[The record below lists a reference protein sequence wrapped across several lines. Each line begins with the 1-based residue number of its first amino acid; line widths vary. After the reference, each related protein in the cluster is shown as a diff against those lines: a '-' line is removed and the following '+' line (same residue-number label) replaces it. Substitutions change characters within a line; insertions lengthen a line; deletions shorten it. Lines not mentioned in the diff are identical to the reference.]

1 MNVKECVIKIIP
13 SKCIQNSV
21 TSHQLHCSHQYFSHA
36 IVMVSDLLPDSHP
49 LLFFCALFSP
59 GTWGSLQKCK
69 LDHNFK
75 TLPWLSMVKAKAL
88 CGLDSTTFLT
98 YTIFPFSPSTLATLS
113 CSLNLI
119 KISALVILSTQIS
132 RDSLPH
138 FLEEFSQ
145 SSSYWR
151 GLSWCTCPWSLCL
164 LFYFV
169 LRSTYYHLAC

>member
-49 LLFFCALFSP
+49 SC
-59 GTWGSLQKCK
+59 
-69 LDHNFK
+69 
-75 TLPWLSMVKAKAL
+75 SMVKAKAL
-88 CGLDSTTFLT
+88 CDLDSTAFLT
-98 YTIFPFSPSTLATLS
+98 CSIFPFSPSTLATLS

-119 KISALVILSTQIS
+119 KISALVILSAQIS

-138 FLEEFSQ
+138 FLQEFSQ